1 MIINRK
7 RFGFGMVALGCATLS
22 LMAQLPTI
30 PPSVT
35 SVAPP
40 GVRRGATITLTI
52 EGRSL
57 TGARAVLFDSPGLSA
72 RILGIRDLPE
82 AVKAVRPGVDL
93 GAVVTQGAKQEA
105 KLELTVAPDA
115 EAGTHR
121 FRIQTLLGTSNS
133 AVLDVGVLPEIQEIE
148 ANDSPA
154 ESQKVELPATLVGTV
169 GRAGDVDTYQF
180 DGKAGQEVVFETVAS
195 SLGSEL
201 QSVLVLRDSAGREL
215 ARAGDFSRQPDAVLM
230 FKLPADGKYTISISD
245 LQRRGGYN
253 FFYRVNAGP
262 LPYVTS
268 AFPLGLRAGQ
278 SAEVEVQGSNL
289 GSVRHVSLQAPPSAD
304 GWTTVPLRVKT
315 PLGESLNRLRLA
327 VGNEPE
333 MAEKEPNNSPAE
345 AQPVTVPVTING
357 HIWSGKKGGPVDEDY
372 FRFSAK
378 RGERLVIEVAA
389 ARLGSP
395 LDSVVEVLDAQGHDI
410 PQATVRSLV
419 ETSLTL
425 SDRDSRTPNFRLT
438 SISGIR
444 TNDYLM
450 MGDEVVQIIFVP
462 DQPDEDLVMKSY
474 EGERIALF
482 NTSPQAHS
490 LNSPVYKVR
499 IAEPGEE
506 FPPNGLPLV
515 HLTYRNDDGGPD
527 YESDSRLAF
536 IAPKDGDYLLHIKD
550 VRGLEGEDFAYRLT
564 IRQAQPDFRL
574 SAEPSNPNIPRGGR
588 LPVVVTANRTL
599 GYEGPIGVEVKGLPK
614 GVRASPATIPAGQDS
629 AVVVLTA
636 PADASAPEPPA
647 APFQVVGRAKVD
659 GRELVRVVGA
669 DDPLRV
675 ASLMPSPDLVVT
687 AEPGEIV
694 LEPGKEAP
702 LTLHCERKNSFRG
715 RVPYELLGLPPGI
728 VIVNIGFTGG
738 FVTEKETSRTITLR
752 AEEWAQA
759 VEQPIYV
766 VGTVESN
773 SSTRH
778 ASLPLILKVLPKKEL
793 ATPIRPGGPVASN
806 R

>member
-7 RFGFGMVALGCATLS
+7 RFGLGMLALGCAALS

-40 GVRRGATITLTI
+40 GVRRGSTITLTI

-82 AVKAVRPGVDL
+82 EVKAVRPGVDL
-93 GAVVTQGAKQEA
+93 GAVVVQGAKQEA
-105 KLELTVAPDA
+105 RLELTVAPDA
-115 EAGTHR
+115 EAGTRR
-121 FRIQTLLGTSNS
+121 FRIQTPLGTSNS
-133 AVLDVGVLPEIQEIE
+133 AVLDVGVLPEIQKMQP
-148 ANDSPA
+148 NDSPA
-154 ESQKVELPATLVGTV
+154 DSQKVELPATLVGTL
-169 GRAGDVDTYQF
+169 GRAGEVDSYGF

-201 QSVLVLRDSAGREL
+201 QSVLVLRDSTREL
-215 ARAGDFSRQPDAVLM
+215 ARAGDFSRQPDAVLT

-245 LQRRGGYN
+245 LQRRGGYD
-253 FFYRVNAGP
+253 FFYRLNAGV
-262 LPYVTS
+262 LPYVTE

-278 SAEVEVQGSNL
+278 TAEVEIKGSNL
-289 GSVRHVSLQAPPSAD
+289 GDVHKVSVQAPPSAD
-304 GWTTVPLRVKT
+304 GWMTVPMRVKT

-327 VGNEPE
+327 VGNDPE
-333 MAEKEPNNSPAE
+333 VIENEPNNSPAE

-357 HIWSGKKGGPVDEDY
+357 HIWSGKKGGAVDEDY

-378 RGERLVIEVAA
+378 QGERLVIEVAA

-395 LDSVVEVLDAQGHDI
+395 LDSVVEVMDAQGHDI

-438 SISGIR
+438 SISGVR

-450 MGDEVVQIIFVP
+450 MGEEVVRVIFVP

-482 NTSPQAHS
+482 NTSSQAHS
-490 LNSPVYKVR
+490 INSPVYKVQ
-499 IAEPGEE
+499 IAEPDKE

-515 HLTYRNDDGGPD
+515 HLTYRNDDGGPG
-527 YESDSRLAF
+527 YGADSRLVF
-536 IAPKDGDYLLHIKD
+536 IAPKEGEYLLHIKD
-550 VRGLEGEDFAYRLT
+550 VRGIEGEDFAYRLT
-564 IRQAQPDFRL
+564 IRQAEPDFRL
-574 SAEPSNPNIPRGGR
+574 SAEPSNPNVPRGGR
-588 LPVVVTANRTL
+588 VPIVVTANRTL
-599 GYEGPIGVEVKGLPK
+599 GYEGPIEVEVKGLPK
-614 GVRASPATIPAGQDS
+614 GVKASPATIPAGQDS
-629 AVVVLTA
+629 AVIVLTA
-636 PADASAPEPPA
+636 PADAPAPESPA

-659 GRELVRVVGA
+659 GRELVRVAGA

-675 ASLMPSPDLVVT
+675 ASLMPPPDLVVT
-687 AEPGEIV
+687 AEPREII
-694 LEPGKEAP
+694 LEPGKETP
-702 LTLHCERKNSFRG
+702 ITLHCERKNGFQG

-752 AEEWAQA
+752 AEDWVQA
-759 VEQPIYV
+759 VEQAIYV

-773 SSTRH
+773 SSTQH

-793 ATPIRPGGPVASN
+793 ATPIRSAGPVASN